1 MSYGVKICRLTPSS
15 LSHVLQITI
24 VLSQTSTSVNMFVS
38 VVYMAWLY
46 LSSTS
51 SPSSPS
57 SVIFFF
63 LADLNQFSRHD
74 NAGLVMSM

>member
-51 SPSSPS
+51 SPSS
-57 SVIFFF
+57 VIFFF
-63 LADLNQFSRHD
+63 ADLNQFSTRD

>member
-24 VLSQTSTSVNMFVS
+24 VLSQMSTSVNMFVF
-38 VVYMAWLY
+38 VVLMAWLY

-51 SPSSPS
+51 PS
-57 SVIFFF
+57 SVVFFF
-63 LADLNQFSRHD
+63 LADLNQFSKHD

>member
-15 LSHVLQITI
+15 LSHVSQITI

-51 SPSSPS
+51 PS
-57 SVIFFF
+57 SVVFF
-63 LADLNQFSRHD
+63 LADLNQFSRRD